1 MANIIR
7 GVGNE
12 GVRDLLYTR
21 PKHLLEDYHEELFG
35 DDGIARNFSERF
47 RDRARAKIE
56 RLKSSRA
63 IRAASSTFRKLRNR
77 GRLDRIDCLLDIGA
91 LQHAPPRMQSLIMAN
106 PNVRRRWRKR
116 TLAGY
121 ENGYNLRA
129 DQRNAIKHS
138 HSTYRMIMD
147 GQVQVDEGQHV
158 SHTYV
163 LTRAERDNLSNKDKA
178 EIRQTWARVDEAL
191 WDNLEDP
198 TSEFNAML

>member
-1 MANIIR
+1 MANVIR

-12 GVRDLLYTR
+12 GVRDILYTR
-21 PKHLLEDYHEELFG
+21 PKRLLEDYHEDLFG
-35 DDGIARNFSERF
+35 DKGIASSFSESF
-47 RDRARAKIE
+47 RDRAKAKID

-77 GRLDRIDCLLDIGA
+77 GRLDRIECLLDVGA

-106 PNVRRRWRKR
+106 PKVRRRWQKR

-121 ENGYNLRA
+121 ENGYDLRA
-129 DQRNAIKHS
+129 DQRNSVKHS

-147 GQVQVDEGQHV
+147 GLVQNDEGQHE

-163 LTRAERDNLSNKDKA
+163 LTREEKDNLSYKDKA
-178 EIRQTWARVDEAL
+178 EILQTWARVDEML
-191 WDNLEDP
+191 WENLEDP
-198 TSEFNAML
+198 TSEYNAML

>member
-1 MANIIR
+1 MANVIR

-12 GVRDLLYTR
+12 GVRDILYTR
-21 PKHLLEDYHEELFG
+21 PKRLLEDYHEDLFG
-35 DDGIARNFSERF
+35 DKGIASSFSESF
-47 RDRARAKIE
+47 RDRAKAKID

-77 GRLDRIDCLLDIGA
+77 GRLDRIECLLDVGA

-106 PNVRRRWRKR
+106 PKVRRRWQKR

-121 ENGYNLRA
+121 ENGYDLRA
-129 DQRNAIKHS
+129 DQRNSVKHS

-147 GQVQVDEGQHV
+147 GLVQNDEGQHV

-163 LTRAERDNLSNKDKA
+163 LTREEKDNLSYKDKA
-178 EIRQTWARVDEAL
+178 EILQTWARVDEML
-191 WDNLEDP
+191 WENLEDP
-198 TSEFNAML
+198 TSEYNAML